1 MPGAPSFSAAGAE
14 ALVAAALPL
23 ARGRAVVWD
32 FDGVLADT
40 EPLHAE
46 SYRTMLL
53 DRGFAVAPDFFE
65 ELVGHT
71 EAWIW
76 DRLTELNPSLGESTK
91 ALLAEER
98 RVRFLESA
106 LSSLSPSWIATSLVP
121 AFDRHANGQ
130 TVVSNGN
137 PDVIGTLLEAWGLGD
152 RLAVARRAEGEDKR
166 GLLVARCASPA
177 LVLEDSAEFLRLAR
191 SLGAATVGVAHE
203 YNSGRGIEAD
213 LLCTL

>member
-1 MPGAPSFSAAGAE
+1 
-14 ALVAAALPL
+14 
-23 ARGRAVVWD
+23 VVWD
-32 FDGVLADT
+32 FDGVIADT

-46 SYRTMLL
+46 SYRAMLE

-76 DRLTELNPSLGESTK
+76 DRLTALNPSLGESTK
-91 ALLAEER
+91 ALLVEER
-98 RVRFLESA
+98 RVRFLEAA
-106 LSSLSPSWIATSLVP
+106 LAELSPSWVAAVLVP
-121 AFDRHANGQ
+121 AFAGMAAGQ

-166 GLLVARCASPA
+166 SLLVARCASPA
-177 LVLEDSAEFLRLAR
+177 LVLEDSAEFLGVAR
-191 SLGAATVGVAHE
+191 SLGAATVGVVHE
-203 YNSGRGIEAD
+203 YNRGRGIEAD
-213 LLCTL
+213 LLCEL